1 MSFLSA
7 VAQYYVDRLESSQW
21 EKTVFVFPN
30 QRSGVFFANTLCS
43 VLGENGVKGPNG
55 VIFGLNITTLGDL
68 LRKGSDFAV
77 ADQVT
82 LRCELYKAYVEV
94 EDGMGASNNE
104 SEGTSSRKR
113 RHDFDSFYSWAGII
127 INDFSDIDRALV
139 DPVKIYSNITSLQ
152 QLSDEM
158 DYLSDRQREA
168 IERFW
173 HILFEEKTDA
183 MGDKKL
189 VHRRFVE
196 DFRKMDALYRV
207 FRNRLKEQD
216 LVYPAMLLRDA
227 AENPLC
233 WSWDEDDVRYVFIG
247 FSLLCPAEE
256 RIMRRLRN
264 MKTADGLPRADFFWD
279 YQNEMLHESPEVG
292 KHGAGYAIKKW
303 VLDPDLHAPK
313 DFTVPAGVKQKE
325 QEIVLVE
332 TAYPLSQAA
341 VVSDI
346 LQKRIDTRKVEN
358 CVIVLPDQQMLLP
371 VISAIPDSVTD
382 INVTMGYDLRFSNVS
397 SFVRLIA
404 DIFNPMWLR
413 RRHDDGATLFN
424 TRVVLPFLRHPYVI
438 RCDGLD
444 ATRRVVKTIID
455 GNMAFVSHDDMSGL
469 QFTSSVF
476 GILLK
481 FAKSFPVMASELPV
495 DVLCDSLHS
504 VFVSIYN
511 TFANEGD
518 RSLDRET
525 IWEVLKVVRRLSV
538 VFQIVKDD
546 INDVRM
552 LLRIFC
558 SMVDQ
563 QNVDFQGMPLGGLQ
577 IMGVLETRALDFND
591 VIILDMNEGSWPPPR
606 LSVNTMIPLFLR
618 RANNMTTPDDI
629 DSTYNYYF
637 YRLKSRAKNVVMV
650 RPTCMTGTRQSQLS
664 RYVMQVEKIYGQQ
677 IETLSAQRPV
687 MPRERRRI
695 EIDKHTIADVLM
707 RNPLSEQLGLRGFKI
722 SPTGFGDYVECP
734 LKFYFKRIVGLRVED
749 DISEDADVRQLG
761 LIYHG
766 VMEQLYKPKAVK
778 LTSERLD
785 LLKSKAYEP
794 NIERLIIEQFCE
806 VMNAKHV
813 KSFADLN
820 GRNLLTFIM
829 LKRLVMLTV
838 ETEQVGTVI
847 VDTEENVD
855 NLVINLPSGRTAVL
869 NGSIDR
875 QHIAPS
881 IDGNG
886 RYYVADY
893 KTGEVKKM
901 KIDSLADLFDEAK
914 HADNKAILQVMMYCY
929 FLRHKQDNPVKGPMS
944 PYVIRVRNLLD
955 DKIGMSTWVNNGTEA
970 NPDRIARIAN
980 TIIDDKGK
988 EKKVYDPIEY
998 SGEIEAEFERLLAE
1012 KIDEIYDVDVPFR
1025 QAESYKGCEKCDFNN
1040 ICKR

>member
-7 VAQYYVDRLESSQW
+7 VAQYFVDRLESSQW

-43 VLGENGVKGPNG
+43 VLGENGVSGSNG

-68 LRKGSDFAV
+68 LRKGSDYSV

-82 LRCELYKAYVEV
+82 LRCELYKAYKEV
-94 EDGMGASNNE
+94 EGQVCQQDNG
-104 SEGTSSRKR
+104 SEDASSRKP
-113 RHDFDSFYSWAGII
+113 RHDFESFYSWAGII
-127 INDFSDIDRALV
+127 INDFSDIDRSLI

-173 HILFEEKTDA
+173 HILFEEKTDV

-196 DFRKMDALYRV
+196 DFRKMDAMYHL
-207 FRNRLKEQD
+207 FRQRLKEHD

-227 AENPLC
+227 AENPLN
-233 WSWDEDDVRYVFIG
+233 WTWDEDDVRYVFIG

-264 MKTADGLPRADFFWD
+264 MKTEEGLPRADFFWD
-279 YQNEMLHESPEVG
+279 YQPEMLKESPEVG

-303 VLDPDLHAPK
+303 ATDPDLHAPK
-313 DFTVPAGVKQKE
+313 DFIVPAAVKPENQD
-325 QEIVLVE
+325 IVLVE

-346 LQKRIDTRKVEN
+346 LQKRVDTRKVEN

-371 VISAIPDSVTD
+371 VISAIPDTVTD
-382 INVTMGYDLRFSNVS
+382 INVTMGYDLRFSNIS
-397 SFVRLIA
+397 SFVRLIV
-404 DIFNPMWLR
+404 DVFNPMWLR
-413 RRHDDGATLFN
+413 KRHDDGATLFN
-424 TRVVLPFLRHPYVI
+424 TRVVLPLLRHPYVI
-438 RCDGLD
+438 RCDGLA
-444 ATRRVVKTIID
+444 ATRRVVKKIID
-455 GNMAFVSHDDMSGL
+455 GNMAFVSHEDVAEL
-469 QFTSSVF
+469 KYVSSVLS
-476 GILLK
+476 LLPK
-481 FAKSFPVMASELPV
+481 CAKSFPVTVSELSV
-495 DVLCDSLHS
+495 DTLCDALHS
-504 VFVSIYN
+504 VFATVYN
-511 TFANEGD
+511 TFADEGD

-538 VFQIVKDD
+538 VFQIVKEDVT
-546 INDVRM
+546 DVRM

-618 RANNMTTPDDI
+618 RANNMMTPDDV

-637 YRLKSRAKNVVMV
+637 YRLKSRAKNIVMV

-664 RYVMQVEKIYGQQ
+664 RYVMQVEKIYGQR
-677 IETLSAQRPV
+677 IEVLSAQRPV

-707 RNPLSEQLGLRGFKI
+707 RSPLSAQPGLRGFKI
-722 SPTGFGDYVECP
+722 SPTGLGDYIACP
-734 LKFYFKRIVGLRVED
+734 LKFYFKRIVGLRMED

-766 VMEQLYKPKAVK
+766 VMEQLYKPKGVK
-778 LTSERLD
+778 LTAERLEM
-785 LLKSKAYEP
+785 LKSKAYEP
-794 NIERLIIEQFCE
+794 TLERLIIEQFCE

-813 KSFADLN
+813 NSFADLN

-829 LKRLVMLTV
+829 LKRLVMLTI

-847 VDTEENVD
+847 VDTEEHVD
-855 NLVINLPSGRTAVL
+855 NLLVNLPSGRTAVL

-881 IDGNG
+881 VDGNG
-886 RYYVADY
+886 KYYVADY

-901 KIDSLADLFDEAK
+901 KIDSIEDLFDESK
-914 HADNKAILQVMMYCY
+914 HDDNKAILQVMMYCY
-929 FLRHKQDNPVKGPMS
+929 FLRHKQNNPVKCPMF
-944 PYVIRVRNLLD
+944 PYVIKVRNLLD
-955 DKIGMSTWVNNGTEA
+955 DKIAMSSWLDNGSEA
-970 NPDRIARIAN
+970 NPDRIARIA
-980 TIIDDKGK
+980 TAVVDDKGK
-988 EKKVYDPIEY
+988 EKKVYEPIEY
-998 SGEIEAEFERLLAE
+998 CGEIESEFERLLAE
-1012 KIDEIYDVDVPFR
+1012 KIDEIYDVEVPFR
-1025 QAESYKGCEKCDFNN
+1025 QAESYKGCATCDFNN
-1040 ICKR
+1040 ICRR

>member
-1 MSFLSA
+1 M
-7 VAQYYVDRLESSQW
+7 
-21 EKTVFVFPN
+21 FVFPN

-43 VLGENGVKGPNG
+43 VLGESGIKGPNG

-68 LRKGSDFAV
+68 LRKGSVCSV

-82 LRCELYKAYVEV
+82 LRCELYKAYKEV
-94 EDGMGASNNE
+94 FE
-104 SEGTSSRKR
+104 SDTRTPDNADSSMSRKG

-152 QLSDEM
+152 QLADEM

-189 VHRRFVE
+189 VHRRFIE
-196 DFRKMDALYRV
+196 DFRKMDAMYHS
-207 FRNRLKEQD
+207 FRQRLKERD
-216 LVYPAMLLRDA
+216 LVYPAMLLRDS
-227 AENPLC
+227 AENPFN
-233 WSWDEDDVRYVFIG
+233 WTWDENDVRYVFIG

-256 RIMRRLRN
+256 RIMRRLKN
-264 MKTADGLPRADFFWD
+264 MKTNDGLPKADFFWD
-279 YQNEMLHESPEVG
+279 YQSDMLSEPHEVG
-292 KHGAGYAIKKW
+292 KHGCGYAIKKW
-303 VLDPDLHAPK
+303 ALDPDLHAPK
-313 DFTVPAGVKQKE
+313 DFIVPPAVRQEE

-346 LQKRIDTRKVEN
+346 LQKRVESRKVEN

-382 INVTMGYDLRFSNVS
+382 INVTMGYELRFSNVS

-413 RRHDDGATLFN
+413 KRHDDGATLFS
-424 TRVVLPFLRHPYVI
+424 TRVILPFLRHPYVT

-444 ATRRVVKTIID
+444 ATRRVIRRIID
-455 GNMAFVSHDDMSGL
+455 GNMAFISHDEVAELG
-469 QFTSSVF
+469 FTSSVLS
-476 GILLK
+476 ILPK
-481 FAKSFPVMASELPV
+481 FAKSFPLMASELPV
-495 DVLCDSLHS
+495 DVLSDSLHS
-504 VFVSIYN
+504 IFVTVYN
-511 TFANEGD
+511 TFADEGD
-518 RSLDRET
+518 RCLDRET

-546 INDVRM
+546 VNDVRM

-577 IMGVLETRALDFND
+577 IMGVLETRALDFDD

-637 YRLKSRAKNVVMV
+637 YRLKSRAKNIVMV

-664 RYVMQVEKIYGQQ
+664 RYVMQVEKIYGQN

-687 MPRERRRI
+687 IPRERRRI
-695 EIDKHTIADVLM
+695 EIDKHSISDVLS
-707 RNPLSEQLGLRGFKI
+707 RSPLSNQSGLRGFKI
-722 SPTGFGDYVECP
+722 SPTGLSDYIACP
-734 LKFYFKRIVGLRVED
+734 LKFYFKRILGLRVED
-749 DISEDADVRQLG
+749 DISEDVDVRQLG

-766 VMEQLYKPKAVK
+766 VMEHLYKPKGVK
-778 LTSERLD
+778 LTAERLEF
-785 LLKSKAYEP
+785 LGSKSFEP
-794 NIERLIIEQFCE
+794 ALEKLIIEQFCE

-813 KSFADLN
+813 NSFADLN

-829 LKRLVMLTV
+829 LKRLVLLTV
-838 ETEQVGTVI
+838 ETEQAETII
-847 VDTEENVD
+847 VDTEEHVD
-855 NLVINLPSGRTAVL
+855 DLAINLPSGKTAVL

-881 IDGNG
+881 PDGNG

-914 HADNKAILQVMMYCY
+914 HDDNKAILQVMMYCY
-929 FLRHKQDNPVKGPMS
+929 FLRHKQNNPVNGPMF

-955 DKIGMSTWVNNGTEA
+955 DKISMPVWLQNGTDA

-980 TIIDDKGK
+980 KVIDDKEK

-998 SGEIEAEFERLLAE
+998 YGEIEAEFERLLAE
-1012 KIDEIYDVDVPFR
+1012 KIDEIYNLDVPFR
-1025 QAESYKGCEKCDFNN
+1025 QAESYNGCAKCDFNN